1 MGSALKS
8 GIGGP
13 LSHPPVCGILPVGGT
28 QVDDLKREF
37 MDLRE
42 MWIVTPSTDLRNLHR
57 DVWRMAH
64 HQKDNAGR
72 TFLFAL
78 AGDGRALVRG
88 PYLPGPHSKPASS
101 VMEGERWRFLIDVRT
116 ISRFGSQERVLPQ
129 TEVPAWLAA
138 RLPGFSLEP
147 EALRVSLPRRR
158 AFEEGRTLPYRTITG
173 IVRVTNAAQA
183 EQVLRT
189 GVGRSKAFGFGM
201 LVLTECLEGEAAAD
215 PRRHAEPERAARG

>member
-1 MGSALKS
+1 MGL
-8 GIGGP
+8 
-13 LSHPPVCGILPVGGT
+13 
-28 QVDDLKREF
+28 Q
-37 MDLRE
+37 E
-42 MWIVTPSTDLRNLHR
+42 MLITTPSTDLRNLHR

-64 HQKDNAGR
+64 HKTDRDAR
-72 TFLFAL
+72 TFLFTL
-78 AGDGRALVRG
+78 AGGNRVLVRG
-88 PYLPGPHSKPASS
+88 PHLPPQLSRS
-101 VMEGERWRFLIDVRT
+101 VQTIKEGERWRFLIDVRT

-129 TEVPAWLAA
+129 TDVPAWLAA
-138 RLPGFSLEP
+138 RLPGFTLEP

-201 LVLTECLEGEAAAD
+201 LILAERLEGEISAD
-215 PRRHAEPERAARG
+215 TRRHVEPERAAKG